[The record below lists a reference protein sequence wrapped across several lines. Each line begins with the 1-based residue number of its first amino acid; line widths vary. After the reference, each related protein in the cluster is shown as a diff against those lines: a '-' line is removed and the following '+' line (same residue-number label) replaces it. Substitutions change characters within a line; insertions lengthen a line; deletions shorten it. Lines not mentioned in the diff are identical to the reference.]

1 MELIL
6 SLNKLALLLLTQP
19 RRLFA
24 LFAARALLAHTQL
37 AVHKR
42 NSKSKEIKA
51 QFVILNK

>member
-42 NSKSKEIKA
+42 NLKSKEIKA
-51 QFVILNK
+51 QFVFLTK